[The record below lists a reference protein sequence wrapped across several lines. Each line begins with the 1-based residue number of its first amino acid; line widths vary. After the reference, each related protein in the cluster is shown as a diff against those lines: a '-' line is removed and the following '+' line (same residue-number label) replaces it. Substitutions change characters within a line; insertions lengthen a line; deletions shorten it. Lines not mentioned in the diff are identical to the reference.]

1 MCYGIRAINK
11 MQQKEKDKNLI
22 SISTAWKYNVKKLL
36 LLEYKALAKY
46 EIIKIK

>member
-1 MCYGIRAINK
+1 MP
-11 MQQKEKDKNLI
+11 QKVKDENLI
-22 SISTAWKYNVKKLL
+22 PINTAWKYNVKKLL